1 MTAIYDSSMSKI
13 HKTTRGD
20 RCQTT
25 IIYRR
30 ASILFIDRRV
40 SIQYVVYEI
49 GKRAKIPAYEFYTV
63 YKTPALSENDQ
74 KGSSRLVSV
83 AFLTER
89 KCV

>member
-1 MTAIYDSSMSKI
+1 MIAIYDFFMSKI

-20 RCQTT
+20 RCQNT

-30 ASILFIDRRV
+30 ASILSTDHLV
-40 SIQYVVYEI
+40 SIQYVVI
-49 GKRAKIPAYEFYTV
+49 RKGKRAKIPAYEFYTV
-63 YKTPALSENDQ
+63 YKTPALSENDR

-83 AFLTER
+83 AFLTEQ